1 MPCSPSSGYWSTNED
16 EVLTS
21 DLSLSPPTC
30 WLLLS
35 PRPLTPDDG
44 QLPAEVKQEP
54 EMDEGNR
61 RLLLQMTDDGDDLD
75 FGSEVDPPTLLPN
88 GSSLLADFLFNDFL
102 DPSPSPPPH
111 PRSLL
116 FGDVDDVTAFPV
128 AFSDP
133 EVDRPERRKECLR
146 ISDLDLGQM
155 VEGLSGDERGNCRLE
170 LLPSDAHGLWPF
182 WPCSPPSSSA
192 SSQFLDRLLFDVISR
207 SPSDDVT
214 PKVIV
219 AAKRKSEEE
228 TDGRPLRLLRTKRN
242 EGGGGE
248 AKDQTT
254 SGGDDSSTPLVTSSV
269 EQDDEIFGKNEEQ
282 EWNGSTFN
290 PFELFGVMAD
300 DGASAV
306 RSAEVL
312 ATMLTSQD
320 ALREPNRGSDVI
332 YEELKTRRDL
342 VTSSS
347 SGRSEQSGGAASL
360 RAFLMQR
367 RLQALDKGRNQGLLH
382 RLLKGQTTEAE
393 IRREMKAEEQ
403 V

>member
-1 MPCSPSSGYWSTNED
+1 
-16 EVLTS
+16 
-21 DLSLSPPTC
+21 
-30 WLLLS
+30 
-35 PRPLTPDDG
+35 
-44 QLPAEVKQEP
+44 
-54 EMDEGNR
+54 MDEGNR
-61 RLLLQMTDDGDDLD
+61 RQLLQMTDDDDLD

-102 DPSPSPPPH
+102 DPSPSPPSP

-116 FGDVDDVTAFPV
+116 SGDVDDGDVTAFPV

-133 EVDRPERRKECLR
+133 EVDRPERRKECPR
-146 ISDLDLGQM
+146 RSDLDLGQM

-170 LLPSDAHGLWPF
+170 LLPSDAQGLWPF
-182 WPCSPPSSSA
+182 WPCSPASPSSS

-207 SPSDDVT
+207 SPADDVT
-214 PKVIV
+214 PEVIV

-228 TDGRPLRLLRTKRN
+228 TDGMPLRLLRTKRN
-242 EGGGGE
+242 EGEGGGE
-248 AKDQTT
+248 AGDQTT

-269 EQDDEIFGKNEEQ
+269 EQDEIFGKNEEQ

-300 DGASAV
+300 DDGACAV

-347 SGRSEQSGGAASL
+347 SGRSEQRGGAASL

-367 RLQALDKGRNQGLLH
+367 QLQALDKGRNQGLLH

-393 IRREMKAEEQ
+393 IRKEMKAEEQ